1 MSEVKLVRFAESD
14 EGTRGVMTLPGGK
27 QFSTM
32 ELPWRDNRRSISC
45 IPTGEYTCTWANSP
59 KFGMCY
65 HILNVPKRSEVLFHH
80 GNYAGDAAKGLKT
93 DSNGCILVGE
103 KHGILGG
110 QRAVLSSK
118 VSRAL
123 FESLMGGKNFTLIVS
138 SR

>member
-14 EGTRGVMTLPGGK
+14 EGTRGVMTLPSGK
-27 QFSTM
+27 QFATM
-32 ELPWRDNRRSISC
+32 ELPWRENRRTISC
-45 IPTGEYTCTWANSP
+45 IPTGEYVCVWAKSP
-59 KFGMCY
+59 RFGMCY
-65 HILNVPKRSEVLFHH
+65 HVLDVPNRSEVLFHN
-80 GNYAGDAAKGLKT
+80 GNYAGDESKGLKT

-123 FESLMGGKNFTLIVS
+123 FESLMAGKNFTLIVS